1 LHTELHVCPVQGG
14 CAWCTDLLPCLVWLL
29 HWRMDSKRR
38 LQGPFSLR
46 ITNESGETLVAYQVI
61 PANWAPNSYYRSN
74 IQYEAF
80 GSAAGQATGS
90 AVGLV
95 ISSAAR
101 LHTLITRIIGLICLV
116 LLYHLQGIEPL
127 RCLSFN

>member
-1 LHTELHVCPVQGG
+1 
-14 CAWCTDLLPCLVWLL
+14 
-29 HWRMDSKRR
+29 MDSKRR

-80 GSAAGQATGS
+80 GSATGQATGS
-90 AVGLV
+90 AVGLL
-95 ISSAAR
+95 ISSATR

-116 LLYHLQGIEPL
+116 LLYHLQGIEVP
-127 RCLSFN
+127 

>member
-1 LHTELHVCPVQGG
+1 VVQVDIMEANSGWWMPMRESWG
-14 CAWCTDLLPCLVWLL
+14 SI
-29 HWRMDSKRR
+29 WRMDSKRR

-46 ITNESGETLVAYQVI
+46 ITNESGDTLVAYQVI

-80 GSAAGQATGS
+80 GSAAGQAAGS

-101 LHTLITRIIGLICLV
+101 LHTLIIRIIGLICLV
-116 LLYHLQGIEPL
+116 LLYHLQGIEVP
-127 RCLSFN
+127 

>member
-1 LHTELHVCPVQGG
+1 VLVEFEDGDGDVVLVDIMEANSGWWTPMRELWRGSI
-14 CAWCTDLLPCLVWLL
+14 
-29 HWRMDSKRR
+29 WRMDSKRR

-61 PANWAPNSYYRSN
+61 PANWAPNTYYDSN
-74 IQYEAF
+74 MQYEAF

-95 ISSAAR
+95 ISSAAG
-101 LHTLITRIIGLICLV
+101 LHTEIAGIIGLIFLV
-116 LLYHLQGIEPL
+116 LYHLHGIEVP
-127 RCLSFN
+127 